1 MGIALYILDPAST
14 NPANVVR
21 PWGFIRSD
29 VAEPY
34 GFCMGRVNG
43 EVHALLVAKDG
54 QGRQYRIDARQR
66 HERQEAED
74 DLRADREP
82 DAVLEFGR
90 LPEFRKAE
98 IGCQLVGARGHDLFP
113 RVADRSPTTRR
124 LCSFPGPAET

>member
-1 MGIALYILDPAST
+1 MGIALYIFDPAST

-54 QGRQYRIDARQR
+54 RGRQYRIDGSSGPPTGMEVRRFAVGSQSEGCVFDDEAQALYIGEELKGRSEARR
-66 HERQEAED
+66 VGKGCVSTVR
-74 DLRADREP
+74 LRW
-82 DAVLEFGR
+82 
-90 LPEFRKAE
+90 
-98 IGCQLVGARGHDLFP
+98 
-113 RVADRSPTTRR
+113 SPHH
-124 LCSFPGPAET
+124 